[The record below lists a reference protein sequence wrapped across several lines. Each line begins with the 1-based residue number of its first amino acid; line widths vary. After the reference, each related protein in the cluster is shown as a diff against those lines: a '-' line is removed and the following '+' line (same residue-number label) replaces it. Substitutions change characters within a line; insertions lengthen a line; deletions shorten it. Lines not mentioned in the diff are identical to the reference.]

1 MARVQIQDRTT
12 EFRSILAQASKR
24 QQSRLSSQRQ
34 SLLSDSQRNSTPK
47 QRSDFSRKAS
57 EISRQIAATT
67 AKLGRLAELAG
78 RKTLFDDRSVE
89 INELTFVVSSR
100 VESYTY
106 SKRSPC

>member
-1 MARVQIQDRTT
+1 MARVQIQDRTN
-12 EFRSILAQASKR
+12 EFRSILSQASKR

-34 SLLSDSQRNSTPK
+34 TLLSDSQRNSTK
-47 QRSDFSRKAS
+47 QRSEFSRKAS

-89 INELTFVVSSR
+89 INELTFVVSAGAKS
-100 VESYTY
+100 
-106 SKRSPC
+106 